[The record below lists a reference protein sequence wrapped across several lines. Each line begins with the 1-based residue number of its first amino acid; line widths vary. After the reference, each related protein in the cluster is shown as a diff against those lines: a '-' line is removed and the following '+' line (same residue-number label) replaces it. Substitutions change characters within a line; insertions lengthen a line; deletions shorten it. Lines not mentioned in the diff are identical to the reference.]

1 MSNPKH
7 QGTMENCQIVQ
18 DVGSLK
24 FRCICTNFE
33 AAIFRTNLWYLFV
46 YSKVWSWFYL
56 NNALVSSNCTNI
68 MSFCTVDNPR
78 LITHADNLLLT
89 IWGIHYRTI
98 QNTYWY
104 LVVSDPFIIV
114 RVMVFNTTFNNIS
127 VLLVE
132 ETRVPRENHWVTE
145 SFINFPIAFIVNFV
159 IWCWDDLTF
168 QWTTI

>member
-1 MSNPKH
+1 MSDRSSSVVYVLILNL
-7 QGTMENCQIVQ
+7 QFFGQTCGTFSFIVRF
-18 DVGSLK
+18 DLDS
-24 FRCICTNFE
+24 I
-33 AAIFRTNLWYLFV
+33 
-46 YSKVWSWFYL
+46 L
-56 NNALVSSNCTNI
+56 NNSLVPSNCTNI

-78 LITHADNLLLT
+78 LITRADNLLLT

-98 QNTYWY
+98 QNTYRY

-159 IWCWDDLTF
+159 IWCWMIWLSNE
-168 QWTTI
+168 QQYKI